1 MTTAA
6 PATIEPGVAR
16 RIRLVG
22 FDVDGVLTDGGVYM
36 GAVADR
42 SGVVSNPGEFKRFD
56 IQDGLGIV
64 LLRMAGLLTCVVTGR
79 TGEAARMRAEEL
91 KVDDFACN
99 SSAHKLEAMEK
110 ILARHHVRWDE
121 VAFVGDDL
129 PDLPLLKR
137 VSLPV
142 AVGNAVPEVKSIAR
156 YTTAAIGGHGAVRE
170 FIEAFLKAR
179 GVWKEVVNKYLH
191 ERGDVRD

>member
-1 MTTAA
+1 MTAIP
-6 PATIEPGVAR
+6 PATIEPNAAR
-16 RIRLVG
+16 RIRLIG

-64 LLRMAGLLTCVVTGR
+64 LLRMAGLLTAIVTGR

-91 KVDDFACN
+91 KVDEFACN
-99 SSAHKLEAMEK
+99 SSAHKLEAFEK
-110 ILARHHVRWDE
+110 ILARHHVRWE
-121 VAFVGDDL
+121 ETAYMGDDL
-129 PDLPLLKR
+129 PDLPVLKR

-142 AVGNAVPEVKSIAR
+142 AVANAVPEVKAIAR
-156 YTTAAIGGHGAVRE
+156 YTTTAVGGHGAARE

-179 GVWKEVVNKYLH
+179 GAWKDVVNKYLH
-191 ERGDVRD
+191 ERGDVHL